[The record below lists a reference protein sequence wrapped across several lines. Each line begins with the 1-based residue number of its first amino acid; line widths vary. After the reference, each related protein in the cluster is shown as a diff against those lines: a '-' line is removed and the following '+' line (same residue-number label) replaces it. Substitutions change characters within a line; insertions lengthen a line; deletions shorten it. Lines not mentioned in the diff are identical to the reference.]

1 MDPKWAEEYLEHSI
15 DSVENNIPKHEVA
28 ETIENNENSNLV
40 YSKFMKFMRQEGEVP
55 IKNVELSLPD
65 SNNTDDNWTEEYVNQ
80 KSNQNI
86 TENSNNENKVLNQ
99 VEEDLSVAG
108 TWIDEFVK
116 ENIFSA
122 GK

>member
-1 MDPKWAEEYLEHSI
+1 
-15 DSVENNIPKHEVA
+15 
-28 ETIENNENSNLV
+28 
-40 YSKFMKFMRQEGEVP
+40 MRQEGEVP

-86 TENSNNENKVLNQ
+86 SENSNDENKVLNQ